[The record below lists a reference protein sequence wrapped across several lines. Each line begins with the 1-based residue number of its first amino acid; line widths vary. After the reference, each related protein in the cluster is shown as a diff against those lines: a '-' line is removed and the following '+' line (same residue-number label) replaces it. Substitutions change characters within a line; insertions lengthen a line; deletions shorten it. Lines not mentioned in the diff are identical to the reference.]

1 MKNTFSVL
9 FYVKKQQK
17 KSGLLPIMGRI
28 TVNKQTTQFFTQLE
42 IDPQTTEWDSKTK
55 KINGKGA
62 SSLNSQLR
70 NIEARIRTTYQEMFL
85 RGPVLS
91 AEQVKNAFLGIDDSS
106 TTLLSVFQEY
116 KQHQKDMIGKCR
128 SLSTYKRITL
138 VYNRVADFIKVKHH
152 RSDMYAAEIDGSFVD
167 DFSDYLFT
175 TYKVSNN
182 QVQKIMQV
190 FKHVTKI
197 CIKKGLLTKDLF
209 VFSCFTGLAF
219 VDAMN
224 LKRENITLAENG
236 DMWIKITRQKTNIPS
251 IIPVMDIAKSI
262 IKKYENQNDSYVL
275 PRSPH
280 QHVNAYLK
288 QIASSCGIKKNMTF
302 HMARHTYATTAM
314 SFGVPIATIAKTM
327 GHANMKMTQHY
338 ARVLPEKI
346 IKDINVLNT
355 ATQTLQTLYQ

>member
-128 SLSTYKRITL
+128 SLSTYKRTT
-138 VYNRVADFIKVKHH
+138 H
-152 RSDMYAAEIDGSFVD
+152 SFPERR
-167 DFSDYLFT
+167 
-175 TYKVSNN
+175 KW
-182 QVQKIMQV
+182 
-190 FKHVTKI
+190 
-197 CIKKGLLTKDLF
+197 C
-209 VFSCFTGLAF
+209 
-219 VDAMN
+219 
-224 LKRENITLAENG
+224 
-236 DMWIKITRQKTNIPS
+236 
-251 IIPVMDIAKSI
+251 
-262 IKKYENQNDSYVL
+262 KY
-275 PRSPH
+275 
-280 QHVNAYLK
+280 
-288 QIASSCGIKKNMTF
+288 
-302 HMARHTYATTAM
+302 
-314 SFGVPIATIAKTM
+314 
-327 GHANMKMTQHY
+327 
-338 ARVLPEKI
+338 
-346 IKDINVLNT
+346 
-355 ATQTLQTLYQ
+355 

>member
-138 VYNRVADFIKVKHH
+138 VYNRVADFIKV
-152 RSDMYAAEIDGSFVD
+152 
-167 DFSDYLFT
+167 
-175 TYKVSNN
+175 
-182 QVQKIMQV
+182 
-190 FKHVTKI
+190 
-197 CIKKGLLTKDLF
+197 
-209 VFSCFTGLAF
+209 
-219 VDAMN
+219 
-224 LKRENITLAENG
+224 NITVRICTTVLSS
-236 DMWIKITRQKTNIPS
+236 MIFQTIYSLRIRFQTIKFKKSCRYSSMLQKS
-251 IIPVMDIAKSI
+251 
-262 IKKYENQNDSYVL
+262 
-275 PRSPH
+275 
-280 QHVNAYLK
+280 
-288 QIASSCGIKKNMTF
+288 ASRKVF
-302 HMARHTYATTAM
+302 
-314 SFGVPIATIAKTM
+314 
-327 GHANMKMTQHY
+327 
-338 ARVLPEKI
+338 
-346 IKDINVLNT
+346 
-355 ATQTLQTLYQ
+355 